1 MSEDLTI
8 ELRHGNV
15 RFTDRADG
23 NMSTVAGDRAGAES
37 QARLRDALG
46 LDGIARGY
54 QVHGTRVVVAS
65 SGTEGRTQEEL
76 DSADGQ
82 ASGARSLGVMVLAAD
97 CLPVALLAPGAVATV
112 HAGWRGLAAGVLEQG
127 VATLHTLSD
136 GPMVAVLGPCA
147 GPCCYE
153 VGPDVHEALATGI
166 EGHANIDLRLI
177 ARARLHAA
185 GVATVSSLGGCT
197 ICDERFFSHRREGA
211 AAGRQAGI
219 AWLS

>member
-1 MSEDLTI
+1 RRRRPDRGRHPGGPRDRAASRGHAPAQAGRTRERSRAGAPGGTRSGAVPAGGAMSEDLTI

-76 DSADGQ
+76 DSA
-82 ASGARSLGVMVLAAD
+82 
-97 CLPVALLAPGAVATV
+97 
-112 HAGWRGLAAGVLEQG
+112 
-127 VATLHTLSD
+127 
-136 GPMVAVLGPCA
+136 
-147 GPCCYE
+147 
-153 VGPDVHEALATGI
+153 
-166 EGHANIDLRLI
+166 
-177 ARARLHAA
+177 
-185 GVATVSSLGGCT
+185 
-197 ICDERFFSHRREGA
+197 
-211 AAGRQAGI
+211 
-219 AWLS
+219 